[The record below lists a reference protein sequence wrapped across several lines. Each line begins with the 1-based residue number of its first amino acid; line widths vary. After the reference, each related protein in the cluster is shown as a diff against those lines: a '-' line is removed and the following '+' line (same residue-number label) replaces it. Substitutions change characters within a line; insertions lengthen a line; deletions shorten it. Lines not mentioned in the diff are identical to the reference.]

1 MANVLLPVLK
11 CEQARL
17 VLAAVR
23 EVRLTVVTHFQGK
36 THLSPVSATASVPV
50 LGFPGDVLLDYCASR
65 AGRWV

>member
-17 VLAAVR
+17 VLVAAR
-23 EVRLTVVTHFQGK
+23 EVRITIVTHFQGK
-36 THLSPVSATASVPV
+36 MHLSPMSATASVPA